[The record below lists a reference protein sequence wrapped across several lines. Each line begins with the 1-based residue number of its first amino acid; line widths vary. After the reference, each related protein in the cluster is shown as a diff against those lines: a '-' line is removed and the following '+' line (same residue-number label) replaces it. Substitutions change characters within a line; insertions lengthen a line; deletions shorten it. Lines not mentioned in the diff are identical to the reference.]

1 MNMVTAGW
9 LLIIVPG
16 SAALLPAQNLRLSG
30 YVDGSIQVPTD
41 SSTNLGFSFDGL
53 EIVLEKTLAAGVTMR
68 ADIDFHEGAADV
80 EQAYVTV
87 AGFTFGKFNAPLGFE
102 LLDAPDMY
110 QFSHSLLFD
119 YALPTNLSGL
129 SYTLTWTRSV
139 TLLAY
144 VANGWDVNG
153 ADDDRIIL
161 GGRLGY
167 DGATGLAAGMSAIQH
182 DDGDLVL
189 DFDATYTSIDNLIL
203 GAEVNQG
210 GYRDSA
216 STSLGWLAMGNY
228 AWEKYA
234 LTLRQDKL
242 GKGATTTVSPSFRIA
257 EGALILLEYTVGKDM
272 TGTAFSLAAV
282 EITYSF

>member
-1 MNMVTAGW
+1 MHTLTARW
-9 LLIIVPG
+9 LFILVPG
-16 SAALLPAQNLRLSG
+16 LTAFLPAQGLRLSG

-41 SSTNLGFSFDGL
+41 TLSHLGFSFDAL
-53 EIVLEKTLAAGVTMR
+53 EVVLEKTLAEGVTMR
-68 ADIDFHEGAADV
+68 ADIDFYEGTADV

-87 AGFTFGKFNAPLGFE
+87 AGFTFGKFNAPIGFE

-110 QFSHSLLFD
+110 QFSHSLVFD

-129 SYTLTWTRSV
+129 SYALTWNDAV

-153 ADDDRIIL
+153 ADDDRVIL

-167 DGATGLAAGMSAIQH
+167 SGVPGLAAGLSALQH
-182 DDGDLVL
+182 DDGELVL

-203 GAEVNQG
+203 GVEVNQG
-210 GYRDSA
+210 GYRDGD
-216 STSLGWLAMGNY
+216 TPVLGWLAMGNY
-228 AWEKYA
+228 AWGNYA

-242 GKGATTTVSPSFRIA
+242 AKGATTTISPSFGIA
-257 EGALILLEYTVGKDM
+257 EGALILFEYTVGKDV